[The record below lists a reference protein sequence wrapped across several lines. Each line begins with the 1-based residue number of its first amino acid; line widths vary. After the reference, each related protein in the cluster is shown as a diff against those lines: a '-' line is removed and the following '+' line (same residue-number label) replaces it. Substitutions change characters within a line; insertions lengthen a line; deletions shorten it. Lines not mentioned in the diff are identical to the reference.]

1 MEYRE
6 SWRNISVREKWQI
19 INGTVLVFA
28 AIALYFVSFAI
39 TLTIGMTIVS
49 ASGTMLATGLAFFGI
64 TSYIKNQM
72 VNFEAKVEQKVKRL
86 EDIEQERKFEGY
98 GRYHKDEEVH

>member
-1 MEYRE
+1 MENKE
-6 SWRNISVREKWQI
+6 TWRNIGIREKMQI
-19 INGTVLVFA
+19 VNGTLLIVA
-28 AIALYFVSFAI
+28 AIALYFVCFAL

-72 VNFEAKVEQKVKRL
+72 VNFEAKVEKRIKDL
-86 EDIEQERKFEGY
+86 DEIERKEKRDGY
-98 GRYHKDEEVH
+98 EE